1 MPTKYKE
8 SAVKVDRAT
17 KKVSVEHFYVKQL
30 SQKKHLNCKRDN
42 TKPKVKRKIRNEL
55 VRRGI
60 RLLKF
65 PKLILKMFA
74 KPLSLSTKRG
84 YN

>member
-1 MPTKYKE
+1 MPVKYKE

-17 KKVSVEHFYVKQL
+17 KKVTIEHFYVKQL
-30 SQKKHLNCKRDN
+30 SQEAAFELLNNDN

-60 RLLKF
+60 KIVRV
-65 PKLILKMFA
+65 PK
-74 KPLSLSTKRG
+74 TTET
-84 YN
+84 